1 MIIKIFINS
10 LQFELI
16 KLITRTE
23 TLHF

>member
-10 LQFELI
+10 LKFELI